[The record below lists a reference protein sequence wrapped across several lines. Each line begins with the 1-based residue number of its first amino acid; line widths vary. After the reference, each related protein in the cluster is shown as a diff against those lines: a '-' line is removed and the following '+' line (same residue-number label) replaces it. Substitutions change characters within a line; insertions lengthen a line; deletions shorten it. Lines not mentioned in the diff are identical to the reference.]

1 MLSSIQFNL
10 YEQDFVFYGIIKDK
24 NYLQESN
31 SEFSLKK
38 DPFLCYQAGKI
49 V

>member
-10 YEQDFVFYGIIKDK
+10 YEQDFVFYEIIRGI

-31 SEFSLKK
+31 SKFSFKK
-38 DPFLCYQAGKI
+38 DPFFMLSGREK
-49 V
+49 